1 MPLECHCG
9 GEKLS
14 RLQNNTKHKNIAK
27 NIKLFIM
34 FKSHIR
40 IRKCVP
46 VNIFILNKN
55 KNIFSL

>member
-14 RLQNNTKHKNIAK
+14 KLQNSTKHKNIAE

-34 FKSHIR
+34 FKSHM
-40 IRKCVP
+40 P
-46 VNIFILNKN
+46 NKMFEAV
-55 KNIFSL
+55 IFSGEYFHTKQK